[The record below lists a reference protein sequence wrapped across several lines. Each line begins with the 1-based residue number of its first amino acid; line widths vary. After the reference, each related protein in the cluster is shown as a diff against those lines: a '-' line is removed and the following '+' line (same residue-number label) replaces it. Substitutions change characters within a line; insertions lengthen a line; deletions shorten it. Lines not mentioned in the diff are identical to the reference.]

1 MKIGITERGDAGLD
15 LSWRNKLKTVN
26 GTILINSIIDNE
38 YVEIITLL
46 DYELRVNN
54 LLSELVFPVET
65 FKKKII
71 VDLALKSG
79 VDEYRFVSFEVGAE
93 GKIILGTNRY
103 IEVSKDIER
112 MANIFLQKQSDIVLN
127 SFLTDKEKNEIL
139 CKGCIDLN
147 KGGFKL

>member
-1 MKIGITERGDAGLD
+1 MER
-15 LSWRNKLKTVN
+15 
-26 GTILINSIIDNE
+26 ILINSIIDNE

-112 MANIFLQKQSDIVLN
+112 MANIFLQKQSNIVVN

-139 CKGCIDLN
+139 CCSIL
-147 KGGFKL
+147 